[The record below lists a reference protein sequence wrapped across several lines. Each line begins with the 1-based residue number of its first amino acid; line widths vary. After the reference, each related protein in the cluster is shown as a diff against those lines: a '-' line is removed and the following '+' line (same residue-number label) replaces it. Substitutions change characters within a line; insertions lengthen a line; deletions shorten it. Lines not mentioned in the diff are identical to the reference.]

1 LLYARHLADEKK
13 LKTVNNDP
21 LIAVRTVSLSR
32 RIQWINKIKE

>member
-21 LIAVRTVSLSR
+21 LIAVRIRTVSLSR
-32 RIQWINKIKE
+32 RIQWMRR